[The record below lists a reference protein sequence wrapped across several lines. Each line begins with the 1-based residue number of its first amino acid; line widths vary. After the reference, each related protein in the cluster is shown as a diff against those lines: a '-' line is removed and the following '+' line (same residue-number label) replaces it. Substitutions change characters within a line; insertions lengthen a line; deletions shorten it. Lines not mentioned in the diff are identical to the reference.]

1 MVTRRGTAGRA
12 FFFHHCQCHFVPS
25 PLGEGQGGVKFL
37 QLKPKSDTLPAPM
50 PKALSAVER
59 SKKKLPVILVHG
71 GAWNIPKRTW
81 PAHIAGC
88 RNGCLAGLEVLQ
100 SGGSAL
106 DAVETAVRAL
116 ESDPTFDAGCGSFLN
131 EDGEV
136 ELDASIMDGKS
147 LKAGAVA
154 AVRRLLHPVS
164 LARKIM
170 EKTDHLLLV
179 GTGAEKFAQK
189 QGMSFCKTEELL
201 TGRELELWEKIKNRK
216 EFSAKAVFSGPKGTV
231 GAVALDSRG
240 NLAAATSTGGTPRKM
255 AGRVGDT
262 PVIGS
267 GTYADN
273 LLGAVS
279 CTGWGE
285 GIMRITLARRVLFY
299 LEIGLSPNAAV
310 KKAVEEMRKRV
321 DGYGGAILVTPK
333 GQIGLYHNTPKMA
346 FAFSDKSGKIKTGIE
361 I

>member
-1 MVTRRGTAGRA
+1 
-12 FFFHHCQCHFVPS
+12 
-25 PLGEGQGGVKFL
+25 
-37 QLKPKSDTLPAPM
+37 M
-50 PKALSAVER
+50 PKALSAAER
-59 SKKKLPVILVHG
+59 LKKNDPVIVVHG
-71 GAWNIPKRTW
+71 GAWNIPKKTW
-81 PAHIAGC
+81 PAHIEGC
-88 RNGCLAGLEVLQ
+88 QAGCLAGLEVLQ

-106 DAVETAVRAL
+106 DAVEAAVRVL

-131 EDGEV
+131 EEGEV
-136 ELDASIMDGKS
+136 ELDASIMEGKT

-154 AVRRLLHPVS
+154 AVRRLLHPIT

-179 GTGAEKFAQK
+179 GTGAEKFARQ
-189 QGMSFCKTEELL
+189 QGMSFCRTEALL
-201 TGRELELWEKIKNRK
+201 TGRELGLWKKLRK
-216 EFSAKAVFSGPKGTV
+216 QKKFSSKRLFSGHPKGTV
-231 GAVALDSRG
+231 GAVALDARG

-262 PVIGS
+262 PIIGA

-299 LEIGLSPNAAV
+299 LEMGLSPNAAV
-310 KKAVEEMRKRV
+310 KKAVEEMRRRV
-321 DGYGGAILVTPK
+321 DGYGGAILVAPSGK
-333 GQIGLYHNTPKMA
+333 IGLYHNTPKMA
-346 FAFSDKSGKIKTGIE
+346 FAFSGKNGKIKAGIE
-361 I
+361 NSF